1 MKKIIPKKVEM
12 IELFYDLIFV
22 YAISK
27 MAGII
32 HHLHHGEIGIIN
44 FLQYLAVCFIVL
56 QIWLYQTNYINHYGK
71 HSIAENILLYINMF
85 ATVFMA
91 RNINT
96 DWSVTFKPFNMASI
110 VMCITIIAQFALQ
123 LNKEKEAKS
132 ELLGFISTLAIEVVM
147 ISIGLLLGY
156 DTGLWIVLLGAAMG
170 ILLPFV
176 ITKKHLDVERTNFP
190 HLVERMGLIVIIT
203 FGEMIINI
211 VSLFDINLFGII
223 PILVFSF
230 AVILFTTYV
239 IQMDKMLEHKQFNQG
254 LVLIYSHFW
263 IVISLG
269 IITVSLGFLNE
280 EHVNKNFHLL
290 FILSGLVI
298 FYLSLF
304 INSVYNKEKY
314 KITTKDIIGYSISFL
329 IGALI
334 MFIGKGSN
342 ILFLLRLLV
351 ISGFILI
358 LLNKKYKSVQ

>member
-1 MKKIIPKKVEM
+1 MKKITPKKVEM

-27 MAGII
+27 MTGII

-56 QIWLYQTNYINHYGK
+56 QIWLYQTNYINRYGK
-71 HSIAENILLYINMF
+71 HSTIENTLLYINMF
-85 ATVFMA
+85 ATVFMT

-96 DWSVTFKPFNMASI
+96 DWSVTYKSFNIASI
-110 VMCITIIAQFALQ
+110 IMCIAVIAQFALQ
-123 LNKEKEAKS
+123 LNKEKEAKNEIS
-132 ELLGFISTLAIEVVM
+132 GFISTLTVEVIM
-147 ISIGLLLGY
+147 IFIGLLLGY
-156 DTGLWIVLLGAAMG
+156 KTGLWIVLSGAAMG
-170 ILLPFV
+170 ILLPLV
-176 ITKKHLDVERTNFP
+176 ITKKHLSVERTNFP
-190 HLVERMGLIVIIT
+190 HLVERMGLIVMIT

-211 VSLFDINLFGII
+211 VPLFDINLFGIT
-223 PILVFSF
+223 PIFVFSF

-269 IITVSLGFLNE
+269 IITISLGFLNE

-314 KITTKDIIGYSISFL
+314 KITAKDITGYTVSLL

-342 ILFLLRLLV
+342 ILFLLGLLI

-358 LLNKKYKSVQ
+358 LLNKKYKSLQ